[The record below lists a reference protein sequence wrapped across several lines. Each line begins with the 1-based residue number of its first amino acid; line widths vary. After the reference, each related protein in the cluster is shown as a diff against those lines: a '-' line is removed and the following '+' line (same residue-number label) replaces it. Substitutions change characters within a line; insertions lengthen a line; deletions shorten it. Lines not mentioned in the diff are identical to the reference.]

1 MEHQLFM
8 RDFKN
13 SAESKSDS
21 HSDCLYFVAIYKRSP
36 KGNSTRSYT
45 QAKALL
51 QEHFGNGSE
60 DVKVL
65 QDYSLLLR
73 ETVNVKRTDSYYGAK
88 KCLPPS

>member
-13 SAESKSDS
+13 KAESKSDS

-36 KGNSTRSYT
+36 KGNSKSYT

-51 QEHFGNGSE
+51 QEHFGNGSSM
-60 DVKVL
+60 K
-65 QDYSLLLR
+65 QSSLNQRTLR
-73 ETVNVKRTDSYYGAK
+73 YFRTTVYFLEKR
-88 KCLPPS
+88 